1 MFFKYASNLLQDLSN
16 DCLLKSFACKN
27 EEDSKL
33 YLDISRRIDR
43 LITRIVVEKT
53 VNGILKR

>member
-43 LITRIVVEKT
+43 LITRIGVEKT